1 MPLPEPL
8 PMSPLDSLCP
18 LWNTA
23 MPQHTGQ
30 IGQLHYQTQ
39 GELLFGSLSLDE
51 RDFPAQAGG
60 APPLHQAT
68 REVYRQVFAACTTLG
83 FLHLARLWNYM
94 PQINLETH
102 GLERYRQFNVGRNDA
117 FSAAGQAL
125 EIGAPAACALGTHA
139 GPLTVHF
146 LASRVRAVQVE
157 NPRQVSAYHY
167 PERYGPK
174 SPNFSRAALLTLPA
188 QELLFI
194 SGTASIQGHAS
205 LYPGD
210 VRAQTRETLRNLDA
224 VLHEASQRAGRPF
237 SRTDLHCKV
246 YARHA
251 ADMATV
257 QAEMALAW
265 GAAGCASV
273 QCVLADICRTDLLLE
288 IEASARHA
296 S

>member
-1 MPLPEPL
+1 
-8 PMSPLDSLCP
+8 MSPLDSLCP
-18 LWNTA
+18 LWHRDV
-23 MPQHTGQ
+23 PLHTGH
-30 IGQLHYQTQ
+30 IGRLHYQTQ
-39 GELLFGSLSLDE
+39 GELLFGSLCLDE
-51 RDFPAQAGG
+51 RDFPAQPGD
-60 APPLHQAT
+60 APPLQQAT

-83 FLHLARLWNYM
+83 FLHLARVWNYI

-125 EIGAPAACALGTHA
+125 EIGAPAACALGTHG

-146 LASRVRAVQVE
+146 LASRVASMPME

-174 SPNFSRAALLTLPA
+174 SPNFSRAALLTLPT

-210 VRAQTRETLRNLDA
+210 VRAQTRETLCNLDA
-224 VLHEASQRAGRPF
+224 VLHQASQRAGRPF
-237 SRTDLHCKV
+237 TRADLHCKV

-251 ADMATV
+251 EAITTV
-257 QAEMALAW
+257 QDEMALAW
-265 GAAGCASV
+265 GAACCASV
-273 QCVLADICRTDLLLE
+273 QCVVADICRTDLLLE
-288 IEASARHA
+288 IEASASHA